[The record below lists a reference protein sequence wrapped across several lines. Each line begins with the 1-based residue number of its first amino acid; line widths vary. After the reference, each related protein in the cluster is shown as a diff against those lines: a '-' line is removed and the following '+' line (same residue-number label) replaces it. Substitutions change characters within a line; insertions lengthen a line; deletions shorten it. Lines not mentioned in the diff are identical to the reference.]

1 MNSGYKLKVALRV
14 PAISAGICLN
24 SIIVYPIL
32 SHLSTPR
39 RIKNGYSN
47 HRRHHGAGL
56 CGTAG
61 PAMGVVQ
68 GISQEKKITS
78 FKT

>member
-39 RIKNGYSN
+39 RIKMDI
-47 HRRHHGAGL
+47 ATIVATTVL
-56 CGTAG
+56 VF
-61 PAMGVVQ
+61 VVQ
-68 GISQEKKITS
+68 QGLQWVWCKVFHKRKK
-78 FKT
+78 